1 MAKEIIPCMK
11 ICFLGSSFIRKLSE
25 KSETVTALLWSIG
38 ISLKWTPGYW
48 VMRKVKNTDSIK
60 NGIIFIFFIPSP
72 LFKIITII
80 ITTIYR
86 LVN

>member
-60 NGIIFIFFIPSP
+60 NDINFIFFTSLTPFQDYNYHHNHY
-72 LFKIITII
+72 L
-80 ITTIYR
+80 
-86 LVN
+86 